1 MSTWSRDFN
10 LRHNSILSIRKGSGG
25 TPNELQFLEIE
36 EGKKESD
43 SQDSGAEI
51 DDIRLNKS
59 FSESSDDED
68 QLQ

>member
-1 MSTWSRDFN
+1 M
-10 LRHNSILSIRKGSGG
+10 
-25 TPNELQFLEIE
+25 QFLEIE